1 MAAVIV
7 DKISVRDSIYVG
19 IDPGA
24 SGGIVAIGP
33 DNKVLVHAKCPST
46 VHDIDDI
53 YRDICELPGRY
64 DGCSIKACIEAVHS
78 MPGQGV
84 KSCFSFGTNYGM
96 HLGLL
101 ASNRISYSTVTPHKW
116 MSHFGS
122 RPKDKTARKN
132 HLKQLA
138 QQLYPNTDRPII
150 LATSDAVLIAHYCMT
165 KQ

>member
-1 MAAVIV
+1 M
-7 DKISVRDSIYVG
+7 IYVG

-46 VHDIDDI
+46 VHDLADV

-64 DGCSIKACIEAVHS
+64 DDCSIKATIEAVHS
-78 MPGQGV
+78 MPGNSGR
-84 KSCFSFGTNYGM
+84 SMFSFGTNYGM

-101 ASNRISYSTVTPHKW
+101 ASNKIPYMKPITPYTW
-116 MSHFGS
+116 MKHYGKM
-122 RPKDKTARKN
+122 PKDKRDRKN
-132 HLKQLA
+132 HIKQLA
-138 QQLYPNTDRPII
+138 QQLYPNTDRPIT